1 MTARLVLMPGLDGTG
16 RLTDW
21 VLPHLPV
28 APEPVVMRYPSEDP
42 LGYADLEDLVIS
54 RVGSSGPLVLVA
66 ESFSGPLAVR
76 VAARPELEV
85 VGLVFAASFVANPFR
100 VLRPWTSPM
109 LPRWLFGV
117 QGRAFVRFM
126 LTGKS
131 APLEVVDGL
140 REAAGMV
147 APEVMQHRGRE
158 VLNADQWERFAA
170 LDVPMLY
177 LRGLQDRIIPAGH
190 ADQMQQ
196 RSKRLRVEDL
206 DAPHMVLQCAP
217 ADSGARISAFVSD
230 LSA

>member
-21 VLPHLPV
+21 VLPHLPAV
-28 APEPVVMRYPSEDP
+28 PEPVVMRYPTEDP
-42 LGYADLEDLVIS
+42 LGYAELEDLVLARLAS
-54 RVGSSGPLVLVA
+54 QGPVVLVA

-85 VGLVFAASFVANPFR
+85 VGLVFVASFVANPFR

-117 QGRAFVRFM
+117 QGRSFVRFM
-126 LTGKS
+126 LTGKAAS
-131 APLEVVDGL
+131 LEVVDGL
-140 REAAGMV
+140 REAAAMV

-158 VLNADQWERFAA
+158 VLGSDQWDRFAA

-177 LRGLQDRIIPAGH
+177 LRGREDRMIPAEH
-190 ADQMQQ
+190 ADQMRV
-196 RSKRLRVEDL
+196 RSKRLRIEDL

-217 ADSGARISAFVSD
+217 AHAGGHISAFVSE
-230 LSA
+230 LGP